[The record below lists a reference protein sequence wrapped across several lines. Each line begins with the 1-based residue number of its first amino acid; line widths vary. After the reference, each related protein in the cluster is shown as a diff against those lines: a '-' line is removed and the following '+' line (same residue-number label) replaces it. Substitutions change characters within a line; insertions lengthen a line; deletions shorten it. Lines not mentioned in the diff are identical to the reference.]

1 MSLQVHLRFPTDFR
15 SVLQALVLLS
25 ASTAIVLLYQWQS
38 HVHRKKSNAET
49 VVAVDPV
56 ELNSIPGPLEF
67 RESHVFKK
75 GPTTEHW
82 NLLALHRQY
91 GPVVRIGP
99 THVSVADFDS
109 VNAIYRQATT
119 FLKTDWYD
127 LFTEKGKG
135 VIFNI
140 RNKELH
146 AKRRRIVSHGFS
158 LSSTR
163 VMLPF
168 IRTKALHMVAQLAE
182 SSEAQDAVDDE
193 NREDDP
199 SELLSRIIIAK
210 DPATGHAMDFQTLC
224 MEARGF
230 ILAASDTTAN
240 TLTMAVNHI
249 SRSQSVWTQLHRELK
264 EAIPSMEA
272 LQDSLQDASSY
283 YTQLPFLVAC
293 IKETYRLSPAI
304 AKLLPRQVPNRG
316 CSLAGHHVPAG
327 TIVGTSIFVQH
338 RWDEDLWGPSDYADE
353 FHPERWLE
361 SSQSSEAE
369 VAKLKKMNS
378 FLTPFSQGTRACL
391 GRHIADMELHVVLAT
406 LFRFYQ
412 PVHVV
417 TPVEEMKEQGFF
429 ISGPRGGKCLI
440 QFKSVELQ

>member
-1 MSLQVHLRFPTDFR
+1 M
-15 SVLQALVLLS
+15 
-25 ASTAIVLLYQWQS
+25 
-38 HVHRKKSNAET
+38 
-49 VVAVDPV
+49 
-56 ELNSIPGPLEF
+56 
-67 RESHVFKK
+67 
-75 GPTTEHW
+75 
-82 NLLALHRQY
+82 LALHRQY

-182 SSEAQDAVDDE
+182 SSEAQDAVDVSLLMRRLAGDVSLKVSLGQDWRQVENRQSCQLVDDLVARGSADGPTRALASRLARWGSLYTAYWSLLGSMKSGDWATASRIVRADGTIFSSVSDFRNRCQDE
-193 NREDDP
+193 NDEDVP
-199 SELLSRIIIAK
+199 SELLSRIIAAK

-240 TLTMAVNHI
+240 TLTMAVNHV

-272 LQDSLQDASSY
+272 FQDSLQDTSSY

-304 AKLLPRQVPNRG
+304 AKLLPRHAPTGG

-378 FLTPFSQGTRACL
+378 FL
-391 GRHIADMELHVVLAT
+391 
-406 LFRFYQ
+406 
-412 PVHVV
+412 
-417 TPVEEMKEQGFF
+417 
-429 ISGPRGGKCLI
+429 
-440 QFKSVELQ
+440 